1 MTDAEPRPLP
11 ADITTPAT
19 ALALCALDAAPT
31 LLENFFWGMVLGYP
45 GAAELYFEELAITDL
60 RGPGHLTD
68 DEPGE
73 LEAREP

>member
-1 MTDAEPRPLP
+1 MSD
-11 ADITTPAT
+11 DITPPAT
-19 ALALCALDAAPT
+19 ALALRALDAAPT
-31 LLENFFWGMVLGYP
+31 LLEKLLWAMVLGYP
-45 GAAELYFEELAITDL
+45 NADAQYFEELAISDL